1 MSEKQP
7 DCVRERWNFEADI
20 DTDRILVCRNHHDKG
35 ASCEMV
41 EMHPVDV
48 VIAINEMRAC
58 IARQHALLEEMAGA
72 LQGVITWDRA
82 RNNRIPYRVRDPI
95 HAVLA
100 KWEASK

>member
-72 LQGVITWDRA
+72 LTFMTNVCPAIDLVGEEAHERA
-82 RNNRIPYRVRDPI
+82 DV
-95 HAVLA
+95 VLA